1 MPMTTGQVVTDNTA
15 ITTLCTVPAGTATVL
30 ISNAGPATAV
40 VGPGPGPLTG
50 NGHFIF
56 PGAAP
61 TYWASPASSRGGTL
75 VTSVT
80 VNGQTATVS
89 YMVCT

>member
-15 ITTLCTVPAGTATVL
+15 ITTLCTVPAGTCTVIL
-30 ISNAGPATAV
+30 SNAGPATAM
-40 VGPGPGPLTG
+40 VGPGPGPLGG

-61 TYWASPASSRGGTL
+61 TNWVSPANSKGGTM

-80 VNGQTATVS
+80 VNGQTAAIS
-89 YMVCT
+89 YMICT

>member
-15 ITTLCTVPAGTATVL
+15 ITTLCTVPAGTCTVIL
-30 ISNAGPATAV
+30 SNAGPATAV
-40 VGPGPGPLTG
+40 VGPGPGPLAG

-61 TYWASPASSRGGTL
+61 TYWASPSSSRGGTL

-80 VNGQTATVS
+80 VNGQTAALS
-89 YMVCT
+89 FMICT

>member
-1 MPMTTGQVVTDNTA
+1 MPMTTGQVTTDNTA
-15 ITTLCTVPAGTATVL
+15 ITTLCTVPAGTATIL
-30 ISNAGPATAV
+30 ISNAGPATAL
-40 VGPGPGPLTG
+40 VGPGPGPLTA

-89 YMVCT
+89 FMICT

>member
-15 ITTLCTVPAGTATVL
+15 VTTLCTVPAGTCTVIL
-30 ISNAGPATAV
+30 SNAGPATAL

-50 NGHFIF
+50 TGHFIF
-56 PGAAP
+56 PAAAP
-61 TYWASPASSRGGTL
+61 TFWASPASSRGGTL

-89 YMVCT
+89 FMVCT

>member
-15 ITTLCTVPAGTATVL
+15 ITTLCTVPAGVATVIL
-30 ISNAGPATAV
+30 SNAGPATAL

-50 NGHFIF
+50 SGHYIF

-61 TYWASPASSRGGTL
+61 TSWASPASSKGGTL
-75 VTSVT
+75 VTAVT
-80 VNGQTATVS
+80 VNGQTAALS
-89 YMVCT
+89 FMVCT